1 MVSKKWIAGAG
12 AGLMAVQAAQA
23 DRVWFGS
30 VGGENPGI
38 YAASFDPETGKVGK
52 PELAAKLGNAG
63 FQVLSADGKRMYS
76 ICEMAGGPR
85 VAAFRVGRDGKLEEL
100 NRCPTGGKGV
110 CFVGL
115 DRTGRCVLAAN
126 YGDGSVASFPVL
138 EDGSL
143 GERGSYFRHA
153 GSGPNKNRQR
163 GPHAHSIYAG
173 PDNRFAY
180 APDLGIDKVMIYRL
194 DAEKGTL
201 EPAGAAELP
210 PGSGP
215 RHMKFSP
222 DGRFAYV
229 LAEMGSS
236 VAVFRRQPETGALER
251 LRVVPVL
258 PKDVDPEGMT
268 CSEIQVS
275 GDGQFL
281 YTANRDT
288 AGRGRDSLSVLSVKD
303 GEKLSLVQTLP
314 AEVEIPRHI
323 NLDPGGRWL
332 LACGQKSGD
341 ISVFEVDAKT
351 GKLRFARRKIEL
363 PTPKC
368 VTFGAPPKKAADNR
382 RSPKAPPARK

>member
-1 MVSKKWIAGAG
+1 MVSKKWIVGAG

-23 DRVWFGS
+23 EKVWFGS
-30 VGGENPGI
+30 VGGGNPGV
-38 YAASFDPETGKVGK
+38 YAASFDPETGEVGK
-52 PELAAKLGNAG
+52 PELAAKLKNAG

-76 ICEMAGGPR
+76 ICEMNGGPG
-85 VAAFRVGRDGKLEEL
+85 VAAFRVGKGGKLEEL
-100 NRCPTGGKGV
+100 NRRATGGNGV

-115 DRTGRCVLAAN
+115 DKTGRCVLAAN

-143 GERGSYFRHA
+143 GERASYFRHD
-153 GSGPNKNRQR
+153 GSGPNKQRQN

-194 DAEKGTL
+194 DAGKGTL
-201 EPAGAAELP
+201 KPAGEAELP

-229 LAEMGSS
+229 LTEMGVS

-251 LRVVPVL
+251 LHVVPVL
-258 PKDVDPEGMT
+258 PKDADPVGMT
-268 CSEIQVS
+268 CSEIRVNR
-275 GDGQFL
+275 DGNFL

-288 AGRGRDSLSVLSVKD
+288 AGRGRDSLSVLAVKD
-303 GEKLSLVQTLP
+303 GAELSFVQTLP

-323 NLDPGGRWL
+323 NLDPHGRWL
-332 LACGQKSGD
+332 LVCGQKSGD
-341 ISVFEVDAKT
+341 ISVFEVDGKT
-351 GKLRFARRKIEL
+351 GKLRFANRKIEL

-368 VTFGAPPKKAADNR
+368 VTFGAN
-382 RSPKAPPARK
+382 